1 MTAVVQRSTNYTVAA
16 VLNLVTSVVSIVF
29 SMPALID
36 GADAT
41 NSSGDQPPYIVM
53 VLGFAIGVAGLI
65 STYGVW
71 KVQRW
76 GVVLTIVI
84 NALNFL
90 SAIPGIPF
98 APTLWMHIAA
108 TASCVVSALIIWLLL
123 RRRKAMALAG
133 VSA

>member
-16 VLNLVTSVVSIVF
+16 LLNLATSVAGIVL
-29 SMPALID
+29 SLPALID

-41 NSSGDQPPYIVM
+41 SSSGDQPPFAVM

-65 STYGVW
+65 SSYGVW

-76 GVVLTIVI
+76 GVVVTIVI

-90 SAIPGIPF
+90 SSVPGIPF
-98 APTLWMHIAA
+98 APSWGIRIGA
-108 TASCVVSALIIWLLL
+108 TTSCVASALIIWLLL
-123 RRRKAMALAG
+123 RRRKAPAMAG